1 MTIVNSDGDNEG
13 LAWQTGVWDKMSLSG
28 IQAQVEGQLLNFKF
42 DDFDSAW
49 DVLAGV
55 TTASLAPDVQEQAKN
70 AVRDLMWNDV
80 TGPRSFQNKT
90 QFITGRAQ

>member
-1 MTIVNSDGDNEG
+1 MNSDSGNKG
-13 LAWQTGVWDKMSLSG
+13 LAWQSGVWDKMSLSG
-28 IQAQVEGQLLNFKF
+28 IQAQVEGQLLNFEF

-70 AVRDLMWNDV
+70 AVRDLMRNDV

>member
-1 MTIVNSDGDNEG
+1 MTIINSDGDDEG

-28 IQAQVEGQLLNFKF
+28 IQAQVEGQVLSFQF
-42 DDFDSAW
+42 DYFESAG

-55 TTASLAPDVQEQAKN
+55 TTASLAPDVQEQARN
-70 AVRDLMWNDV
+70 AVRNLMWNDV